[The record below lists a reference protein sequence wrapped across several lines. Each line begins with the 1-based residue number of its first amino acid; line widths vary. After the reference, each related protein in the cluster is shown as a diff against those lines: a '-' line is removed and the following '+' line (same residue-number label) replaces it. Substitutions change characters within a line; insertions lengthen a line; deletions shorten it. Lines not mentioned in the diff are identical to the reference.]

1 MRLISVITL
10 VFIILSGCSDK
21 QSLELTRSSVEISDD
36 RAGKTGITSGG
47 QEGES
52 IQPISL
58 SYHFVLKNT
67 DKDTLGGNE
76 KLNKETYE
84 YEDGLKMRLE
94 PSKKLKEVSKD
105 VMGFNL
111 FDKEERAEAKMGM
124 GTQTIPVL
132 EPNQEG
138 EYDLDFDLGALEEN
152 PEMRLAPSE
161 EKLEKLIKYA
171 EDATLVIYIKDKE
184 IARFD
189 LTN

>member
-1 MRLISVITL
+1 MRFISIIIL
-10 VFIILSGCSDK
+10 VFIILTGCSDK
-21 QSLELTRSSVEISDD
+21 QSLELVRSSVEISYD
-36 RAGKTGITSGG
+36 RAGKTGITSGEK
-47 QEGES
+47 EGES

-67 DKDTLGGNE
+67 DEDAIGGNE

-84 YEDGLKMRLE
+84 YEDGLKVNLE
-94 PSKKLKEVSKD
+94 PSKKLIEVSKE
-105 VMGFNL
+105 VMGFNI
-111 FDKEERAEAKMGM
+111 FNEEERTEAKMGM
-124 GTQTIPVL
+124 GTETIPVL
-132 EPNQEG
+132 EANHEG

-161 EKLEKLIKYA
+161 EKLEKLINYA
-171 EDATLVIYIKDKE
+171 QDATLVIYIKDEE